1 MSVTAV
7 TECLIWCRPVNLFT
21 VVPRAVT
28 SSVAHQQS
36 DGPRWFGMETAMSK
50 TRPKADNNREL
61 SDAELLGVSGG
72 RDLLQ
77 ALATGADALVKQRPR
92 QPSEIW
98 TSGSSSPPA
107 LILL

>member
-1 MSVTAV
+1 
-7 TECLIWCRPVNLFT
+7 
-21 VVPRAVT
+21 
-28 SSVAHQQS
+28 
-36 DGPRWFGMETAMSK
+36 MSK

-107 LILL
+107 LILLRGPAQGRRITRPVGTSDLEKMTRY